1 MNKYIWLILVLVV
14 IVGGSIGYKL
24 VGGNKNGGCTPTGET
39 KSFTITAE
47 KNEWAF
53 NPDVIEVNCGDRVA
67 ITAVNKDD
75 YDHGIGI
82 DQFGISQRM
91 PANQTISFNFIAIK
105 PGNFQYICSV
115 PCGEGEV
122 HGVKRGHFDMVGTI
136 KVHSLIKTQ

>member
-1 MNKYIWLILVLVV
+1 MNKYIWLILVLIV
-14 IVGGSIGYKL
+14 IVGGGIGYKL
-24 VGGNKNGGCTPTGET
+24 LGGDRGTCAPTGET

-75 YDHGIGI
+75 YNHGIGI

-91 PANQTISFNFIAIK
+91 PANKTITFEFMAIK
-105 PGNFQYICSV
+105 PGDFQYICSV
-115 PCGEGEV
+115 PCGDGEV
-122 HGVKRGHFDMVGTI
+122 HGKKRGHFDMIGTI
-136 KVHSLIKTQ
+136 KVKSLIQTK